1 MEKEQG
7 VARVLIAGTLDF
19 AGGDV
24 CAQIIRGAAGH
35 IAASRKE
42 SGCIAYDWA
51 ADPLMPGRIHVF
63 ESWES
68 ETALGAH
75 FRHSSYFAMR
85 AHLAGHQ
92 IVGFD
97 VKLYSVAGIE
107 PVYTDDGQHRD
118 VIFGV
123 TIG

>member
-1 MEKEQG
+1 M
-7 VARVLIAGTLDF
+7 ARVLIAGTLDF

-24 CAQIIRGAAGH
+24 CAQIIRGAAEH

-42 SGCIAYDWA
+42 SGCSAYDWA
-51 ADPLMPGRIHVF
+51 ADPLVPGRIHVF

-68 ETALGAH
+68 EAALGAH
-75 FRHSSYFAMR
+75 FHHASYVAMR
-85 AHLAGHQ
+85 AHLGAHE
-92 IVGFD
+92 ITGFD

-107 PVYTDDGQHRD
+107 PVYAEDGQHRNA
-118 VIFGV
+118 IFGV